1 MDYLSPESEYLISL
15 LKSAVRGESV
25 PAAPEDIDWKKL
37 VDLSKK
43 QQVYS
48 VICHA
53 LNISAL
59 PLEQAQELQLYNQN
73 ELLRIIAMKSELEG
87 IEKELENN
95 QVKYMLLKG
104 SVLRDYYPQSKMRQ
118 MSDIDILFD
127 GKKRQS
133 VADIMH
139 KMGYEVTNNSDNSDD
154 YFKAPFYTFEF
165 HRKLF
170 FEGADFC
177 PDLGNVWEK
186 AIADNNKK
194 LLYHMDLNDMYIYN
208 ICHMYKHFVKSCCGI
223 RFLIDNY
230 LFLKKENDKLDW
242 KYIENRFNEIGI
254 LDFERQTRAL
264 AFNIFD
270 GNVLTSEDARQL
282 YYYTNFGIYG
292 DSRGTAVQDYSKLR
306 ENNSKTAA
314 GIGFVFKRIFP
325 ERKIMERFYPYLK
338 ERPYLIGLAYIQ
350 RLFKGV
356 FHFRKAVD
364 ELESIN
370 DLNK

>member
-1 MDYLSPESEYLISL
+1 MEYLSPESEYLISL
-15 LKSAVRGESV
+15 LKSAVRGERA

-37 VDLSKK
+37 VELSKK

-48 VICHA
+48 VICPV
-53 LNISAL
+53 LNVKAL
-59 PLEQAQELQLYNQN
+59 PPKQAQELQLYNQN

-87 IEKELENN
+87 IEKELENH

-127 GKKRQS
+127 GTKREA
-133 VADIMH
+133 VAGIMQ
-139 KMGYEVTNNSDNSDD
+139 KMGYAVTNNSDNSDD

-177 PDLGNVWEK
+177 PDLGDVWEK
-186 AIADNNKK
+186 AVADSSKNC
-194 LLYHMDLNDMYIYN
+194 LYHMDLNDMYVYN
-208 ICHMYKHFVKSCCGI
+208 ICHMYKHFIKSCCGI
-223 RFLIDNY
+223 RFLTDNY
-230 LFLKKENDKLDW
+230 LFLKKENDKLNW
-242 KYIENRFNEIGI
+242 NYIEDRFNEIGI

-264 AFNIFD
+264 AFHIFD
-270 GNVLTSEDARQL
+270 GSVLTAEDAKQL
-282 YYYTNFGIYG
+282 YYYTSFGIYG
-292 DSRGTAVQDYSKLR
+292 DFRGAAVQDYSKRR
-306 ENNSKTAA
+306 ENNSKAAA

-325 ERKIMERFYPYLK
+325 DKKIMERFYPYLK
-338 ERPYLIGLAYIQ
+338 EKPYLIGFAYIR

-356 FHFRKAVD
+356 FHFKKAMD

>member
-1 MDYLSPESEYLISL
+1 MKYLSPESEYLIEL
-15 LKSAVRGESV
+15 LKAAVKGEKASD
-25 PAAPEDIDWKKL
+25 APEHIDWKEL
-37 VDLSKK
+37 VELSKK

-48 VICHA
+48 VICAVLNTA
-53 LNISAL
+53 LL
-59 PLEQAQELQLYNQN
+59 PHEQAEELKLYNQN
-73 ELLRIIAMKSELEG
+73 ELLRIIAMKSEFER
-87 IEKELENN
+87 IENELEEN

-127 GKKRQS
+127 GSERDSVEVIMKKS
-133 VADIMH
+133 
-139 KMGYEVTNNSDNSDD
+139 GYEITNNSDNSDD

-165 HRKLF
+165 HRNLF

-177 PDLGNVWEK
+177 PDLGNVWDN
-186 AIADNNKK
+186 AVADNNKK
-194 LLYHMDLNDMYIYN
+194 YLYHMNLNDMYIYN
-208 ICHMYKHFVKSCCGI
+208 ICHMYKHFIKSCCGI

-242 KYIENRFNEIGI
+242 SYIEKRFNEIGI

-270 GNVLTSEDARQL
+270 DKVLTSEDIRQL
-282 YYYTNFGIYG
+282 YYYTSFGIYG
-292 DSRGTAVQDYSKLR
+292 DSKGSAVQDYSKLR

-325 ERKIMERFYPYLK
+325 DRKIMERIYPYLK
-338 ERPYLIGLAYIQ
+338 DKPYLISFAYIQ
-350 RLFKGV
+350 RLFRGV
-356 FHFRKAVD
+356 FHIKKAVN

-370 DLNK
+370 NLNK